1 MVSWKGETNMEIEKD
16 NGQISMLEGSEIVE
30 FDEAKAKITLENPE
44 NDWSNKMTDGIGG
57 EK

>member
-1 MVSWKGETNMEIEKD
+1 MEIEKD
-16 NGQISMLEGSEIVE
+16 NGQISMLEGCEVVE
-30 FDEAKAKITLENPE
+30 FDEVKAKVTLENPE

>member
-1 MVSWKGETNMEIEKD
+1 MEIEKD